1 MTVLLPWHKSS
12 WQRVCTQI
20 ADGKMPHGILLAGPP
35 DSGKARFAAALG
47 AYLLCRSHGK
57 SCGECRQ
64 CKLVAAG
71 THPDLLEVTLEDSKQ
86 IRIEQIRELIHW
98 ATQTSQQGGYK
109 VCNINPADKLNIQS
123 ANALLKILEEPPPD
137 TLICLVSDQP
147 TRLLPT
153 LRSRCQRIGLGS
165 PSQQEAVAWLR
176 GQMDSSADVELLLG
190 IADGMPL
197 RVLNYIDEDY
207 LKLRR
212 ELASHLVPLSEGIS
226 SPIQVAALMAK
237 EEIGRVLELLYQF
250 VSDSIAFTLSGGKVI
265 KNRDLS
271 ETIEQYSNQTSVAD
285 RYKLLDCI
293 SEAQGQLNGTSNPN
307 GQMLLEG
314 IFVNAG

>member
-1 MTVLLPWHKSS
+1 MIALLPWQASS
-12 WQRVCTQI
+12 WQRVCAQI
-20 ADGKMPHGILLAGPP
+20 ADGKMPHGILLAGPSE
-35 DSGKARFAAALG
+35 SGKANFAAGLG
-47 AYLLCRSHGK
+47 AYLLCRGHDK
-57 SCGECRQ
+57 PCGECRQ
-64 CKLVAAG
+64 CNLVAAG
-71 THPDLLEVTLEDSKQ
+71 THPDLLEVTLVDAKQ

-109 VCNINPADKLNIQS
+109 VCTINPADKLNIQS
-123 ANALLKILEEPPPD
+123 ANALLKVLEEPPPN

-153 LRSRCQRIGLGS
+153 LRSRCQRIDLGS
-165 PSQQEAVAWLR
+165 PSQQEAVVWLQ

-197 RVLNYIDEDY
+197 RVLNSIDEDY
-207 LKLRR
+207 LKLRQ
-212 ELASHLVPLSEGIS
+212 ELASHLVPLSEGVR

-237 EEIGRVLELLYQF
+237 EEVGRVLELLYQL

-271 ETIEQYSNQTSVAD
+271 ETIEQYSNLTSVAD
-285 RYKLLDCI
+285 RYELLDHI

-314 IFVNAG
+314 VFVKAG